1 MVIGITGGI
10 GSGKSSFVQLLAARG
25 AKVIDADKVGHQV
38 VEGEGVRREL
48 VRAFGEEIVDECGKL
63 NRSKLGEKAFSS
75 QENLKLL
82 NDIVHPPLF
91 EELKHQI
98 KEAVE
103 VGKGHIVAVDAALLF
118 EWGELELFDC
128 IVVIEASQEIRQQ
141 RVMARSGLS
150 ALQVQQRMAAQL
162 SSGEKVARADVVV
175 DNNGNLETLE
185 RQVTSLWRQWTCSGN
200 G

>member
-38 VEGEGVRREL
+38 IEGEGVRREL
-48 VRAFGEEIVDECGKL
+48 VRAFGEEIVDERGKL
-63 NRSKLGEKAFSS
+63 KRSKLGEKAFSS

-103 VGKGHIVAVDAALLF
+103 DGQGHIVAVDAALLF
-118 EWGELELFDC
+118 EWGELGLFDRV
-128 IVVIEASQEIRQQ
+128 VVIEASQEIRQQ

-150 ALQVQQRMAAQL
+150 AQQVQQRMAAQL

-175 DNNGNLETLE
+175 DNNSNLETLE
-185 RQVTSLWRQWTCSGN
+185 RQATSLWRQWTCNGN